1 MVASTAVHSNAF
13 NFLGALQNG
22 VDPRTGQYT
31 ITVTL
36 PELKTYYLNGPT
48 LPLAIAFSP
57 LSRIDRGFGYG
68 WNLQL
73 TEYDVTTQIISLHT
87 GETYKVEGWDPETA
101 RAIIPEQRL
110 DTFHLY
116 DQGNNTYRLMHVSGE
131 MEILVNQGTLA
142 VPEEYYSPQGQKIIL
157 AYTDFN
163 GYPLLASI
171 TDANDLLVLSVTRE
185 SGSSL
190 IDIELY
196 PFSAEGGTP
205 VARYSLELTGDESR
219 VTQIHL
225 PSDDKA
231 KWEFTYKNVFEFLC
245 IETVTSPAGSRE
257 EITYDVQGHEHPDP
271 GAQPLPRVFKHVQ
284 FPFFD
289 QPPIEHH
296 YTYST
301 ENFLGF
307 GAGSFEWSDDG
318 YDNLYKV
325 LHDYTYHST
334 QTLIVNESP
343 VLTQARTFN
352 RYHLLTLEE
361 TTQNG
366 HVHRVI

>member
-73 TEYDVTTQIISLHT
+73 TEYDVTTQIISLHS
-87 GETYKVEGWDPETA
+87 GETYKVEGWDPDTA

-116 DQGNNTYRLMHVSGE
+116 DQGDNTYRLKHVSGE

-157 AYTDFN
+157 A
-163 GYPLLASI
+163 
-171 TDANDLLVLSVTRE
+171 
-185 SGSSL
+185 
-190 IDIELY
+190 
-196 PFSAEGGTP
+196 
-205 VARYSLELTGDESR
+205 
-219 VTQIHL
+219 
-225 PSDDKA
+225 
-231 KWEFTYKNVFEFLC
+231 
-245 IETVTSPAGSRE
+245 
-257 EITYDVQGHEHPDP
+257 
-271 GAQPLPRVFKHVQ
+271 
-284 FPFFD
+284 
-289 QPPIEHH
+289 
-296 YTYST
+296 
-301 ENFLGF
+301 
-307 GAGSFEWSDDG
+307 
-318 YDNLYKV
+318 
-325 LHDYTYHST
+325 
-334 QTLIVNESP
+334 
-343 VLTQARTFN
+343 
-352 RYHLLTLEE
+352 
-361 TTQNG
+361 
-366 HVHRVI
+366 